1 MQKTQEVINMNIKIY
16 STGIT
21 KSLLKHGF
29 QIINIEPNPRDIK
42 RTIFEFEDTP
52 KIREYLK
59 REHNIV
65 ID

>member
-1 MQKTQEVINMNIKIY
+1 MNIKIY

-29 QIINIEPNPRDIK
+29 QIINIEPNPRNAE
-42 RTIFEFEDTP
+42 RTIFEFADTP